1 VNFPRL
7 CHSTGP
13 SPVSICNLNGGE
25 TFVAF
30 LCGKGRICNN
40 YHYPESYNP
49 SSRDEIKFFLPLF
62 GLTFLMS
69 GIHCPL
75 LGSYTERSRCL
86 RFLWAAVDNAITNN
100 NNSNTNNNS
109 EGLGPGFC
117 RVFVTLSL
125 HLLISPLCIAVHD
138 ILFSFSGPGHKFNND
153 DVVQKIVHHRILAYR
168 VQERRYRIMD
178 FGTVLFWTIT
188 KFGSK
193 WLSS

>member
-1 VNFPRL
+1 MPLNW
-7 CHSTGP
+7 T
-13 SPVSICNLNGGE
+13 ICNLNRGE

-30 LCGKGRICNN
+30 LCGMGRICNN

-49 SSRDEIKFFLPLF
+49 RSRDEIKFFLPLL
-62 GLTFLMS
+62 GLIFLMS
-69 GIHCPL
+69 GIHCLL

-86 RFLWAAVDNAITNN
+86 RFFVSCSRHAITNN

-125 HLLISPLCIAVHD
+125 HLLISPLCIAVHA
-138 ILFSFSGPGHKFNND
+138 ILLHFSRSGHKFKND
-153 DVVQKIVHHRILAYR
+153 DAVQNIVHHRILAYR
-168 VQERRYRIMD
+168 RKERRYGIMD
-178 FGTVLFWTIT
+178 FGTVLFWNIT

-193 WLSS
+193 RLSSYQLIVSS